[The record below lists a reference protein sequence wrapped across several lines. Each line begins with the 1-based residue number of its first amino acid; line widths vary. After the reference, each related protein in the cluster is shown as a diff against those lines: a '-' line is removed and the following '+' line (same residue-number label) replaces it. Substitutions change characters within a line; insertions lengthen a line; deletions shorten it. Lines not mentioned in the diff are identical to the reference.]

1 MKMITKLGRFSVLLC
16 MVLSAQ
22 SILAQSKADIFDGK
36 TPITWLGLDYTQAK
50 YIIAPASEEG
60 SKTDATSTGAIKSYI
75 SAWNYIFLTE
85 PQKFNVAR
93 ATHRTYVDNA
103 ISVTGKANDAINRD
117 LVSKNHADFK
127 TLTEQNIA
135 DLVKN
140 YDYQGKTGI
149 GMLFFIEGM
158 DKDTNTEGAWVTFVD
173 MNSKTLLYT
182 TYLTGK
188 TGGMGFRN
196 HWADA
201 TFRILKAFEADKN
214 WTK

>member
-1 MKMITKLGRFSVLLC
+1 MKIITKLGQLSILTC
-16 MVLSAQ
+16 MVLNAQ

-50 YIIAPASEEG
+50 YIMSTPSEG
-60 SKTDATSTGAIKSYI
+60 DKTDATNTGTIKSYI
-75 SAWNYIFLTE
+75 SAWNYIFMTE

-93 ATHRTYVDNA
+93 ATHRTFVDNA

-127 TLTEQNIA
+127 TLTEQSIA

-149 GMLFFIEGM
+149 GMLFFIDGM
-158 DKDTNTEGAWVTFVD
+158 DKDTKTEGAWVTFVD

-196 HWADA
+196 NWADA
-201 TFRILKAFEADKN
+201 TFRILKQFETDKN

>member
-1 MKMITKLGRFSVLLC
+1 MKITTKLGQLSALLC

-22 SILAQSKADIFDGK
+22 SIFAQSKADVFDGK

-50 YIIAPASEEG
+50 YIVSAPSEG
-60 SKTDATSTGAIKSYI
+60 NQADQTSTGAIKSYI
-75 SAWNYIFLTE
+75 SAWNYIFMTE

-93 ATHRTYVDNA
+93 ATHRSYVDNA
-103 ISVTGKANDAINRD
+103 ISVTGKANDAITRD

-127 TLTEQNIA
+127 TLTEQSIA

-182 TYLTGK
+182 SYLTGK

-201 TFRILKAFEADKN
+201 TFRILKAFETDKN
-214 WTK
+214 WVK